1 MTIWRS
7 LVAWLAAVSADPS
20 AVAVEDARCQAA
32 VIAAYAAAAPDSPA
46 PGPKPPAPAPNP
58 PGGKCP
64 VGCKCGGSGG
74 IPNGRVVEPCP
85 CPASCSC
92 KAAKGVPPCEKC
104 KPVPNVSRQAG

>member
-1 MTIWRS
+1 MTFWRS

-32 VIAAYAAAAPDSPA
+32 IIAAYAAAAPDSPA
-46 PGPKPPAPAPNP
+46 PGPKPPTPAPNP

-64 VGCKCGGSGG
+64 GGCPCGGSGG

-85 CPASCSC
+85 CPASCPC
-92 KAAKGVPPCEKC
+92 KAKGAPPCEKC
-104 KPVPNVSRQAG
+104 QPEPKLSRRAG